1 MCVVG
6 NNNEKIVKVACGMNE
21 KKLFLGWKVV
31 NKLLSLTKL

>member
-21 KKLFLGWKVV
+21 KNYFWVGKL
-31 NKLLSLTKL
+31 